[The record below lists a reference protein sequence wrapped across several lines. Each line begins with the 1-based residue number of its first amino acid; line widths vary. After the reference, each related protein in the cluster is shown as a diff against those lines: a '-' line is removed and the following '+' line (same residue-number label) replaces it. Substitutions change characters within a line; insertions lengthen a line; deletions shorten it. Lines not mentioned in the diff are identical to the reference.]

1 MRRRLSLQ
9 STEVS
14 TLERIICPAMS
25 IDDKYRTMYSSVM
38 SIFNNIAKFAEANNL
53 PPEQFQGLIN
63 AAMRGVGEGAGKR
76 LVKEYKLKPTVE
88 DAVKLLLLLN
98 NETLA
103 YLPKLKSIYGEI
115 EGNAG
120 FLVVRNDPWYDW
132 YFKSIGVNC
141 EESCTQHEFFGL
153 VKELGGNFKIE
164 VVESRPRGDDHC
176 RFMIT
181 REK

>member
-1 MRRRLSLQ
+1 MRKRLSRQ

-25 IDDKYRTMYSSVM
+25 IDDKYRTMYSSIM
-38 SIFNNIAKFAEANNL
+38 SIFNNLARFAKESNMPL
-53 PPEQFQGLIN
+53 EQLQELIN
-63 AAMRGVGEGAGKR
+63 ATMYGVGQGAGKR
-76 LVKEYKLKPTVE
+76 LVKVYKLKPTVE

-115 EGNAG
+115 DGDTG
-120 FLVVRNDPWYDW
+120 YLVVRNDPWYDW
-132 YFKSIGVNC
+132 YFKGININC

-153 VKELGGNFKIE
+153 VKELGGNFKLE
-164 VVESRPRGDDHC
+164 VVESRPRGSDQC
-176 RFMIT
+176 RFKIT
-181 REK
+181 KGK